1 MNTICIESAQSH
13 VQWNVDQ
20 SINGIFRFRAI
31 LEVLSKRNKRQ
42 SDFRCGGALTLCMK
56 RQLVGESGDGDS
68 LLDARS
74 ALSISALID
83 WAVKIV
89 SLSDC
94 TKMASTPT
102 YQSNKYI
109 GLLSY
114 SPPF

>member
-1 MNTICIESAQSH
+1 MNTIESAQSH
-13 VQWNVDQ
+13 VQWNIDQ
-20 SINGIFRFRAI
+20 SINGIFHFQAI

-42 SDFRCGGALTLCMK
+42 SDFRCGDALTLCMK
-56 RQLVGESGDGDS
+56 CRLVGESGDGDS
-68 LLDARS
+68 PLDARS

-94 TKMASTPT
+94 TKMVSTPM

-109 GLLSY
+109 GLLLY